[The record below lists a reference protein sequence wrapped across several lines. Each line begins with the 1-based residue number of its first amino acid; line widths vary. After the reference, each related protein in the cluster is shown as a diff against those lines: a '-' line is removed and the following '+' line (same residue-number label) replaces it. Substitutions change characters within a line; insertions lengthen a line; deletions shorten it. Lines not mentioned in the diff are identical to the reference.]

1 MTATALTS
9 RALELLE
16 EARRWRVLGLLF
28 ERPHGTW
35 WVELGL
41 LCEEGMEPALLE
53 ATREARSA
61 LEGDYLAAL
70 GPGGLVSPR
79 EAAHRPLA
87 DPGKLLAELRAAYA
101 AFHYS
106 PSVGGLESPDHVAVE
121 AAFVGFLHL
130 KQAYA
135 NAMGDDEAASVCER
149 AALRFEA
156 EHLRALAG
164 PLLERLASG
173 PLHLALAARVLQAR
187 VGSLPAAPEGVE
199 EGIAQ
204 GCAFECGAAGSAQ
217 SIDQ

>member
-1 MTATALTS
+1 MTATASSLTP

-35 WVELGL
+35 WMDLGL
-41 LCEEGMEPALLE
+41 LREDGLEPALLE
-53 ATREARSA
+53 AANEARTA
-61 LEGDYLAAL
+61 LEGDYLAVL

-87 DPGKLLAELRAAYA
+87 DPGKLLAELRAGYA

-106 PSVGGLESPDHVAVE
+106 PSVSGEESPDHVAVE
-121 AAFVGFLHL
+121 AAFVGFLRL

-135 NAMGDDEAASVCER
+135 EANGDAEAETLCDS
-149 AALRFEA
+149 AARRFEA

-164 PLLERLASG
+164 PLAERLASG
-173 PLHLALAARVLQAR
+173 PPHLELAARVLQAR
-187 VGSLPAAPEGVE
+187 VGSLPPAPERE
-199 EGIAQ
+199 QASP
-204 GCAFECGAAGSAQ
+204 GCPFECGAVGAT
-217 SIDQ
+217 D

>member
-1 MTATALTS
+1 MTATALS
-9 RALELLE
+9 PRAVELLE
-16 EARRWRVLGLLF
+16 QARRWRLLGLLF

-35 WVELGL
+35 WVEVGVLRDE
-41 LCEEGMEPALLE
+41 CPEPALLE
-53 ATREARSA
+53 AAREARTA

-106 PSVGGLESPDHVAVE
+106 PRVSGEESPDHVAVE
-121 AAFVGFLHL
+121 AAFVGFLRL

-135 NAMGDDEAASVCER
+135 EANGDAEAASLCEQ
-149 AALRFEA
+149 AARRFEL

-164 PLLERLASG
+164 PLAERLASG
-173 PLHLALAARVLQAR
+173 PTHLELAARILQAR
-187 VGSLPAAPEGVE
+187 VGSLPATPKSGE
-199 EGIAQ
+199 ERAA
-204 GCAFECGAAGSAQ
+204 GCPFECGAAAVA
-217 SIDQ
+217 D